1 MGKDGKPRKMTGF
14 LATLSETQRA
24 AILANT
30 IDYPIGA
37 GDPEEAMRMIAQME
51 RDAEGKTEPNGQ
63 PDNDPA
69 PRP

>member
-14 LATLSETQRA
+14 LATLSETQREA
-24 AILANT
+24 ALAYRGPET
-30 IDYPIGA
+30 M
-37 GDPEEAMRMIAQME
+37 GDPEEIERMIAQME
-51 RDAEGKTEPNGQ
+51 REAEGKTEPNGQ